1 MKKKMISGLFV
12 GLLIGTMG
20 FVTVSEAI
28 GQGEEERMD
37 SYEMKSRH
45 ERHREIMNNQLTDE
59 KKQDQ
64 VMSEDEYYGRRQNG
78 DQNHMRKTR
87 GRHQS
92 RMNGYCW

>member
-1 MKKKMISGLFV
+1 VKKKMISGLFV

-78 DQNHMRKTR
+78 DQNHMRK
-87 GRHQS
+87 
-92 RMNGYCW
+92 MNGSCW